1 MAGVQETFAKHCGDG
16 TRVWNLLPVGQS
28 SGYGYGTDLNAGAD
42 LAERKSIFGMIGDIY
57 ITVEG
62 GPGVSQEARTAHA
75 RGAAVVPMMRTG
87 GASNGMFDFPKGALQ
102 KPLFSTKEQWGL
114 LKNEDA
120 TVDDSAAALV
130 AIVEACMRDSA
141 SKEQPSAADTKDE
154 AMLQD
159 TPVASLRPV
168 AIAPVATAALAA
180 AAVASEH
187 SPIADRARSPKT
199 DGGSPVAV
207 NLAKSPTSGGPA
219 ATPPVATSQAVAS
232 RKQQVAADCD
242 SSGGG
247 GGNGSPVVAAA
258 AAGAAAAASPAA
270 AASSLPSSPPPP
282 SSAAAPPQGGGR
294 QSSHSPQ
301 QIMGTGPM
309 QFRVTVP
316 KPYPGV
322 QYRKSMNMEDR
333 WPRYA
338 QTDSIVKGVIEE
350 GGQWLR
356 LEHNVFLPMKVG
368 DIKILSHMP
377 TTDSAGTR
385 ISNDSPIGVGSAATR
400 PMPSGGRAGG
410 PGEAPGGGYGG
421 NHTSAGSVG
430 HAGSSTGGARGGGG
444 QPEQAW
450 WMCCSVCSS
459 SASTDGEVIVSDG
472 GGQQR
477 NR

>member
-1 MAGVQETFAKHCGDG
+1 
-16 TRVWNLLPVGQS
+16 
-28 SGYGYGTDLNAGAD
+28 
-42 LAERKSIFGMIGDIY
+42 
-57 ITVEG
+57 
-62 GPGVSQEARTAHA
+62 
-75 RGAAVVPMMRTG
+75 
-87 GASNGMFDFPKGALQ
+87 
-102 KPLFSTKEQWGL
+102 
-114 LKNEDA
+114 
-120 TVDDSAAALV
+120 
-130 AIVEACMRDSA
+130 
-141 SKEQPSAADTKDE
+141 
-154 AMLQD
+154 
-159 TPVASLRPV
+159 
-168 AIAPVATAALAA
+168 
-180 AAVASEH
+180 
-187 SPIADRARSPKT
+187 
-199 DGGSPVAV
+199 
-207 NLAKSPTSGGPA
+207 
-219 ATPPVATSQAVAS
+219 
-232 RKQQVAADCD
+232 
-242 SSGGG
+242 
-247 GGNGSPVVAAA
+247 
-258 AAGAAAAASPAA
+258 
-270 AASSLPSSPPPP
+270 
-282 SSAAAPPQGGGR
+282 
-294 QSSHSPQ
+294 
-301 QIMGTGPM
+301 MGTGPM